1 VLEKA
6 AAGIALYGASHR
18 IVAAVF
24 VRLLLLLPSGGS
36 VRVRYWLR
44 WRCGMCAVMEKHL
57 GGVLSIGLIVNEVAE
72 MAVSELVAEPEERRV
87 VEMSSEILRGVGEI
101 AAFLGVHRKTVTKAI
116 KAGLPVAPLGLGLAT
131 TKRLALEW
139 FEKQVGG

>member
-1 VLEKA
+1 MV
-6 AAGIALYGASHR
+6 S
-18 IVAAVF
+18 
-24 VRLLLLLPSGGS
+24 
-36 VRVRYWLR
+36 
-44 WRCGMCAVMEKHL
+44 
-57 GGVLSIGLIVNEVAE
+57 EVAE
-72 MAVSELVAEPEERRV
+72 TAVSESVAEPEERRV